1 MNQVFNN
8 SSWEVEDEKNGTN
21 TFNFEK
27 NLSEDLKLKYLNPIF
42 FDNLVRID
50 LIVEGNLKIFLND
63 IEYEINSS
71 NKSNKCLKINNW
83 KIECGNDKITIPKSE
98 NQVLKV
104 ILNKNTKV
112 NKFTIIQDLNI
123 NNCNPNN

>member
-63 IEYEINSS
+63 TEYEINSS

-83 KIECGNDKITIPKSE
+83 KIECGTDKITIPKSE